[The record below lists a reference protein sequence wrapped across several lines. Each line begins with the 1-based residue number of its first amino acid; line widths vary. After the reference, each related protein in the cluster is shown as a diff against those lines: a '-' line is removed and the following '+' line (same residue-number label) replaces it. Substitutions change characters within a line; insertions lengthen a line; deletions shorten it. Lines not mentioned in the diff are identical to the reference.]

1 MFQKLRNWN
10 FGRKNNEKTPLVQEQ
25 LVEPTT
31 VPAPVE
37 PAPVEVPT
45 QEPAPVEVPTQEP
58 APVEVPTTPAP
69 PAKSNTNPLAYD
81 ELVYRDNNNLE
92 TSKPKKESTA
102 AYTSGNYRDGYEPTK
117 VVKKEYTY
125 VNNYDQY
132 GSQHGYWDRGGKK
145 QRKSKKRTNKKR
157 NSKKRRSNKK
167 R

>member
-10 FGRKNNEKTPLVQEQ
+10 FGRKNNEKTPLVQ
-25 LVEPTT
+25 

-45 QEPAPVEVPTQEP
+45 QEPAPAAP
-58 APVEVPTTPAP
+58 APAP

-102 AYTSGNYRDGYEPTK
+102 AYTSGIYREGYEPTK
-117 VVKKEYTY
+117 VDNKKSDGFVY
-125 VNNYDQY
+125 VSGNNYSNGNY
-132 GSQHGYWDRGGKK
+132 AFRGGKK
-145 QRKSKKRTNKKR
+145 QRKSNKRTNKKR

>member
-10 FGRKNNEKTPLVQEQ
+10 FGRKNNEKTPLVQ
-25 LVEPTT
+25 

-45 QEPAPVEVPTQEP
+45 QEPAPVEVPVEPVPAEP
-58 APVEVPTTPAP
+58 APAP

-102 AYTSGNYRDGYEPTK
+102 AYTSGIYREGYEPTK
-117 VVKKEYTY
+117 VDNKKSDGFAY
-125 VNNYDQY
+125 VSDNNNSNGNYAF
-132 GSQHGYWDRGGKK
+132 RGGKK
-145 QRKSKKRTNKKR
+145 QRKSKKRTTKKRR